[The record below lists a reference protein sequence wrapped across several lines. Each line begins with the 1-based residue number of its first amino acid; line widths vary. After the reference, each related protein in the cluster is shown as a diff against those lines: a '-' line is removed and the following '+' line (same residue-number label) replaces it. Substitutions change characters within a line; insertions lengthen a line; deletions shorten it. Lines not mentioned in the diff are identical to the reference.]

1 MRLDFIACKY
11 THFIQN
17 IFYGKVIFLIGG
29 LNIRPKKPQFHRIR
43 MYLIRLTKI
52 PRHWIDR

>member
-17 IFYGKVIFLIGG
+17 GKTIEYFFVKRKRNLAEM
-29 LNIRPKKPQFHRIR
+29 RR
-43 MYLIRLTKI
+43 MFQL
-52 PRHWIDR
+52 